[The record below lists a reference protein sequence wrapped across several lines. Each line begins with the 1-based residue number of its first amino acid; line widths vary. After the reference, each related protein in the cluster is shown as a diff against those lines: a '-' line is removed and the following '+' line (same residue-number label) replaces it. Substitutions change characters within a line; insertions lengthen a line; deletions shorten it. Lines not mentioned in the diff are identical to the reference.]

1 MNERRTERLLAVGGE
16 LAEAMSEPETRDES
30 PALRIDE
37 LEARLTP
44 DEFVWPPAVNRQVG
58 WGC

>member
-1 MNERRTERLLAVGGE
+1 MNEWRTERLLAVGEE
-16 LAEAMSEPETRDES
+16 LAETMAEPETRDVS
-30 PALRIDE
+30 LALRIDE

-44 DEFVWPPAVNRQVG
+44 DEFVWPPVNRQVG